1 MTRLIPIGF
10 LLCVVIAC
18 LLPVTGS
25 AAFFSDT
32 SELEKRLTALEKTVA
47 TLQGQVAALQKE
59 NAAQQQQLNVLRG
72 MGQGP
77 GGATPTAEPR

>member
-1 MTRLIPIGF
+1 MTRLIHIGF

-59 NAAQQQQLNVLRG
+59 NAAQQQLNALRG

-77 GGATPTAEPR
+77 GGAPPTTEPR